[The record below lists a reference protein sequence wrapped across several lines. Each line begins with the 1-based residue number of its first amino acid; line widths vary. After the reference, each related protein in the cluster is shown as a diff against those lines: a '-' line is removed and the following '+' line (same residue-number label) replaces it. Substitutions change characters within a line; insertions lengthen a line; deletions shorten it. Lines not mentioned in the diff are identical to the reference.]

1 MAVYT
6 IRTSFWML
14 LSTTVSAV
22 EENERL
28 DLDLDDLDEAV
39 GELFLDFFLLLF
51 LGGFGMSGCGGFAS
65 LPAFSTYKPKGDIS
79 WGWSKSVEQ
88 TVANQ

>member
-1 MAVYT
+1 
-6 IRTSFWML
+6 ML

-51 LGGFGMSGCGGFAS
+51 LGGFGTQLGEAA
-65 LPAFSTYKPKGDIS
+65 LPVGLSQPMCVTCLT
-79 WGWSKSVEQ
+79 SVG
-88 TVANQ
+88 